1 MKKKLS
7 LKNLEVKSFV
17 TSLNRA
23 DTGAVKGMGTDI
35 IQCGSQ
41 VDACVTA
48 QICYPTRNITCV
60 TDPFLTA
67 VDVTGTKHC

>member
-17 TSLNRA
+17 TSLNRV

-48 QICYPTRNITCV
+48 QICGDTVLNCEINKY
-60 TDPFLTA
+60 TA
-67 VDVTGTKHC
+67 VINNTHVC

>member
-17 TSLNRA
+17 TSLNRTDEA
-23 DTGAVKGMGTDI
+23 KVQGMGTDI

-60 TDPFLTA
+60 TDPILTG
-67 VDVTGTKHC
+67 VNVTGTEHC